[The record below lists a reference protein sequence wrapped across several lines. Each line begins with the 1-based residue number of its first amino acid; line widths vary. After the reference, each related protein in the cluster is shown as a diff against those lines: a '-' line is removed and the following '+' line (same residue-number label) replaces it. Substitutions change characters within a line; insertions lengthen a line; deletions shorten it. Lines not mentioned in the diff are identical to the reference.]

1 MVDSVDRMDVDI
13 AVEMVQIVVMVE
25 VHNLVH
31 EIPYQTEV
39 VVPCPEHSLVEK
51 ALMEEELEVVVVV
64 VVVAAVVVDRQPDQ
78 EMQLMVNVLEGVV
91 DVENQDVLF
100 VRVEIF
106 VHDDV

>member
-1 MVDSVDRMDVDI
+1 V
-13 AVEMVQIVVMVE
+13 
-25 VHNLVH
+25 L
-31 EIPYQTEV
+31 V
-39 VVPCPEHSLVEK
+39 VV
-51 ALMEEELEVVVVV
+51 A
-64 VVVAAVVVDRQPDQ
+64 AAVVVDRQPDQ